1 MISSLLAGLTRIR
14 LINLRELRTHRLRV
28 LTSLSVVVVSSALL
42 IAVLGTYGSM
52 TESVRQFNS
61 AISGAAKLEVTAI
74 GDAGLDAAIAGQIRG
89 EVPGA
94 KAVVPMIRGT
104 ARIGSGTTETDLEK
118 PDKTVPLLGSDFRVS
133 SLSGDLRKA
142 MDQNENQ
149 KEETQ
154 SRFSTEQLAS
164 GVIAGP
170 GTGLVKD
177 QKTTINGIPV
187 TVLDVAG
194 GDALNGGGFVF
205 AYLNLA
211 QRLTAKVGRLDSI
224 LIVPRDGVPTAQLRS
239 EINRIVDGRAVVVD
253 PAFRAKQME
262 TATSVT
268 RDATLLV
275 SLISLV
281 IAAFLVFNTM
291 NMAVASRRQSMA
303 MLRAL
308 GAKRGHLVIDL
319 LGESAVYGLV
329 GGLIGVPLGILGGRA
344 AVSAGSGES
353 HGGMVTQYHLPVS
366 APVIAVLACVV
377 ACVAATML
385 AARSVFA
392 VSPVEAM
399 SQGEVAESAAPR
411 SILRQVAGV
420 TGIGVIAGSF
430 AVALQVPGRP
440 AIIAGAVYAVG
451 VLLLCFALT
460 GPLVWLVVRC
470 ARLFSGPGQLA
481 AVNTER
487 APRRAWATLMTVAV
501 AIAVGMGTSG
511 ALANMVS
518 SMSDSLDGLADPD
531 FYVASQPLGQL
542 PTDPLLSPVIAKQIR
557 KVPGVDEVT
566 DGQWAT
572 VNVGEARIIVQGL
585 TAGSLAPFMKKAPAD
600 ARRDMLA
607 GKGMVFSKVLA
618 RTLDVG
624 TGDRVRL
631 ATPTGYRETTVL
643 ATVDYV
649 SLDSGTAAMSL
660 DLLRKWFDRDG
671 ATYLQVTLKPGA
683 DAEQVRTELERI
695 AEQNPSA
702 SGEPVDVH
710 SGTQAIES
718 SKQIVEQSGAFTVAI
733 QWIVSG
739 AAAIALLNTLLLSV
753 IERRRELGVLRAMG
767 ASRRFISR
775 MVLAEAAAV
784 AIVGSV
790 AGLLFGGV
798 LHWLADKILSA
809 TTSVGVEY
817 SPQPSTLL
825 FVTIAMA
832 LCLLGALV
840 PAMRAARLN
849 ISESIAQE

>member
-1 MISSLLAGLTRIR
+1 MSTLLAAATRIR

-74 GDAGLDAAIAGQIRG
+74 GDAGLDAGIAGEIRAG
-89 EVPGA
+89 VPGA
-94 KAVVPMIRGT
+94 RAVVPMVRGT
-104 ARIGSGTTETDLEK
+104 ARIPTGATGSDPGDA
-118 PDKTVPLLGSDFRVS
+118 DRSVPLLGSDFRVS

-142 MDQNENQ
+142 MSRSDGQ
-149 KEETQ
+149 EE
-154 SRFSTEQLAS
+154 FSQEQLAG

-170 GTGLVKD
+170 GTGLTKG
-177 QKTTINGIPV
+177 QRTTVNGIGV

-194 GDALNGGGFVF
+194 GDGLNAGGFVF
-205 AYLNLA
+205 AYLGLA
-211 QRLTAKVGRLDSI
+211 QRLTAKEGKLDSI
-224 LIVPRDGVPTAQLRS
+224 LIVPRDGVSTADLRTA
-239 EINRIVDGRAVVVD
+239 INRIVDGRAVVVD
-253 PAFRAKQME
+253 PGFRAKQME

-291 NMAVASRRQSMA
+291 NMAVASRRQAMA

-308 GAKRGHLVIDL
+308 GAKRGHLVTDL
-319 LGESAVYGLV
+319 LGESAVYGLA

-344 AVSAGSGES
+344 AVSAGSGDS

-366 APVIAVLACVV
+366 APIIAVLACVV

-385 AARSVFA
+385 AARSVFT

-399 SQGEVAESAAPR
+399 SQGEVAESASTR
-411 SILRQVAGV
+411 GVLRWAATVAGLV
-420 TGIGVIAGSF
+420 VIVGSF
-430 AVALQVPGRP
+430 VVSLNIPGRP
-440 AIIAGAVYAVG
+440 AIVAGAVYAVG
-451 VLLLCFALT
+451 VLLLCFGLT
-460 GPLVWLVVRC
+460 GPLVWLVVRA
-470 ARLFSGPGQLA
+470 ARWFSGPGRLA

-518 SMSDSLDGLADPD
+518 SMSDSLDGLDDPD

-542 PTDPLLSPVIAKQIR
+542 PTDPLLSAAIAGQIR
-557 KVPGVDEVT
+557 QVPGVAGVA

-585 TAGSLAPFMKKAPAD
+585 TTDSLAPLMKKSPAD
-600 ARRDMLA
+600 ARRAMLA

-618 RTLDVG
+618 RTLDVEA
-624 TGDRVRL
+624 GDTVRL
-631 ATPTGYRETTVL
+631 ATPTGYHETTVL

-649 SLDSGTAAMSL
+649 SMDSGTAAMSL
-660 DLLRKWFDRDG
+660 DLLRDWFDRPG
-671 ATYLQVTLKPGA
+671 ATYLQVTLTPGA
-683 DAEQVRTELERI
+683 DATQVRAAIERI
-695 AEQNPSA
+695 AEENPSA
-702 SGEPVDVH
+702 GGEPVDVH
-710 SGTQAIES
+710 SGAEALES
-718 SKQIVEQSGAFTVAI
+718 SKQLVEQSGAFTVAI

-784 AIVGSV
+784 AIVGSATGILV
-790 AGLLFGGV
+790 GGV

-825 FVTIAMA
+825 FVTIAVG
-832 LCLLGALV
+832 LCLLGALI

>member
-1 MISSLLAGLTRIR
+1 MSAPLLAGLTRIR

-52 TESVRQFNS
+52 TESVRQFNAS
-61 AISGAAKLEVTAI
+61 ISGAAKLEVTAI
-74 GDAGLDAAIAGQIRG
+74 GDAGLDAGIAGEIRAR
-89 EVPGA
+89 VPGA
-94 KAVVPMIRGT
+94 RAVVPMVRGT
-104 ARIGSGTTETDLEK
+104 ARIGPDTTAGGAGD
-118 PDKTVPLLGSDFRVS
+118 DDRTVPLLGSDFRVS

-142 MDQNENQ
+142 VADSGNQ
-149 KEETQ
+149 EGF
-154 SRFSTEQLAS
+154 SRDELAD
-164 GVIAGP
+164 GVIVGP
-170 GTGLVKD
+170 RTGLTKGQTATV
-177 QKTTINGIPV
+177 NGTVV
-187 TVLDVAG
+187 TVLDVVS
-194 GDALNGGGFVF
+194 GDTLNGGAFMF
-205 AYLNLA
+205 AYLDLA
-211 QRLTAKVGRLDSI
+211 QRLTATQGKLDSV
-224 LIVPRDGVPTAQLRS
+224 LIVPRDGVPVAQLRT
-239 EINRIVDGRAVVVD
+239 EITRIVDGRAAVVD
-253 PAFRAKQME
+253 PGYRAKQLE

-281 IAAFLVFNTM
+281 ISAFLVFNTM

-308 GAKRGHLVIDL
+308 GAKRGHLVADL

-329 GGLIGVPLGILGGRA
+329 GGLIGVPLGILGGRVT
-344 AVSAGSGES
+344 VSQGSGDSS
-353 HGGMVTQYHLPVS
+353 HGMVMQYHLPVS
-366 APVIAVLACVV
+366 APVIAVLACVL

-392 VSPVEAM
+392 VAPVEAM
-399 SQGEVAESAAPR
+399 SQGEVAESAAQR
-411 SILRQVAGV
+411 TVARWAAGLLGAAV
-420 TGIGVIAGSF
+420 IIGAFI
-430 AVALQVPGRP
+430 VALQVPGRS
-440 AIIAGAVYAVG
+440 AIVAGAVYAVG
-451 VLLLCFALT
+451 VLLLCYALT
-460 GPLVWLVVRC
+460 GQLVWLVVRV
-470 ARLFSGPGQLA
+470 ANLFSGPGRLA
-481 AVNTER
+481 AVNTDR
-487 APRRAWATLMTVAV
+487 APRREWATLMTVAV

-518 SMSDSLDGLADPD
+518 SMSGSLDGLDDPD
-531 FYVASQPLGQL
+531 FYVASQPLGEL
-542 PTDPLLSPVIAKQIR
+542 PTDPLLAPAIAEQIR
-557 KVPGVDEVT
+557 QVPGVASVSE
-566 DGQWAT
+566 GQWAT

-585 TAGSLAPFMKKAPAD
+585 TADALAPFMKKSPPE
-600 ARRDMLA
+600 ARRQMLA
-607 GKGMVFSKVLA
+607 GEGMVFSKVLA
-618 RTLDVG
+618 RTLDVS
-624 TGDRVRL
+624 TGDTVRL
-631 ATPTGYRETTVL
+631 ATPTGYRETRVL

-649 SLDSGTAAMSL
+649 SMESGTAAMSL
-660 DLLRKWFDRDG
+660 DLLRDWFDRDG
-671 ATYLQVTLKPGA
+671 ATYLQVMLSEGA
-683 DAEQVRTELERI
+683 DADQVRAALERI

-702 SGEPVDVH
+702 GGAPVDVH
-710 SGTQAIES
+710 SGAQAIES
-718 SKQIVEQSGAFTVAI
+718 SKQLVEQSGAFTVAI

-784 AIVGSV
+784 AIVGS
-790 AGLLFGGV
+790 ATGLLIGGV
-798 LHWLADKILSA
+798 LHWPADKILSA

-825 FVTIAMA
+825 FVAVAMG

>member
-1 MISSLLAGLTRIR
+1 
-14 LINLRELRTHRLRV
+14 
-28 LTSLSVVVVSSALL
+28 
-42 IAVLGTYGSM
+42 
-52 TESVRQFNS
+52 
-61 AISGAAKLEVTAI
+61 
-74 GDAGLDAAIAGQIRG
+74 
-89 EVPGA
+89 
-94 KAVVPMIRGT
+94 
-104 ARIGSGTTETDLEK
+104 
-118 PDKTVPLLGSDFRVS
+118 
-133 SLSGDLRKA
+133 
-142 MDQNENQ
+142 
-149 KEETQ
+149 
-154 SRFSTEQLAS
+154 
-164 GVIAGP
+164 
-170 GTGLVKD
+170 
-177 QKTTINGIPV
+177 
-187 TVLDVAG
+187 
-194 GDALNGGGFVF
+194 
-205 AYLNLA
+205 
-211 QRLTAKVGRLDSI
+211 
-224 LIVPRDGVPTAQLRS
+224 
-239 EINRIVDGRAVVVD
+239 
-253 PAFRAKQME
+253 
-262 TATSVT
+262 
-268 RDATLLV
+268 
-275 SLISLV
+275 
-281 IAAFLVFNTM
+281 
-291 NMAVASRRQSMA
+291 
-303 MLRAL
+303 
-308 GAKRGHLVIDL
+308 
-319 LGESAVYGLV
+319 
-329 GGLIGVPLGILGGRA
+329 
-344 AVSAGSGES
+344 
-353 HGGMVTQYHLPVS
+353 
-366 APVIAVLACVV
+366 
-377 ACVAATML
+377 
-385 AARSVFA
+385 
-392 VSPVEAM
+392 
-399 SQGEVAESAAPR
+399 
-411 SILRQVAGV
+411 
-420 TGIGVIAGSF
+420 
-430 AVALQVPGRP
+430 
-440 AIIAGAVYAVG
+440 
-451 VLLLCFALT
+451 
-460 GPLVWLVVRC
+460 
-470 ARLFSGPGQLA
+470 
-481 AVNTER
+481 
-487 APRRAWATLMTVAV
+487 
-501 AIAVGMGTSG
+501 
-511 ALANMVS
+511 
-518 SMSDSLDGLADPD
+518 MSDSLDGLADPD

-798 LHWLADKILSA
+798 LHWLADKILAA